1 MEGTSPDS
9 EPHSLRPMRGRDPH
23 ESGRVATTL
32 ELLCDLTFVVAF
44 SFAGSGLAHAI
55 ENGHAGAGLAAFA
68 LAMFAV
74 LLAWVNF
81 AWFSSA
87 FDNDDWGARLA
98 TMVQMLG
105 VLILAVGLAPMFESV
120 ERGGVVER
128 HAIVLGYVV
137 MRVALVVQWL
147 RVARQDPR
155 HRAIAMTYA
164 RSILVAQVAWCATLL
179 LKLDMRQFALLALPL
194 GLLEMAIPVFAE
206 RNGRTPWHPHHIA
219 ERYGLLAI
227 IALGEVIVATATIL
241 SAETG
246 AHGWSVGAGMAGLAG
261 VGLALGMWWVYFILP
276 FAQVLHRYGNRKAY
290 GWGYAHF
297 LIFPAI
303 AAVGAGLHVA
313 ASTLGGAH
321 GAEHAASPL
330 IALGAVAIPLAL
342 YVFAIYA
349 LYAWMVERF
358 DAYHIRLLVLT
369 AAFLLLPFA
378 MLRMGAS
385 LPTCLLA
392 LVAVPLVSIVGYERH
407 GHRHID
413 ESLARMHAS
422 SDRAD

>member
-1 MEGTSPDS
+1 M
-9 EPHSLRPMRGRDPH
+9 
-23 ESGRVATTL
+23 
-32 ELLCDLTFVVAF
+32 
-44 SFAGSGLAHAI
+44 
-55 ENGHAGAGLAAFA
+55 
-68 LAMFAV
+68 
-74 LLAWVNF
+74 
-81 AWFSSA
+81 
-87 FDNDDWGARLA
+87 
-98 TMVQMLG
+98 
-105 VLILAVGLAPMFESV
+105 
-120 ERGGVVER
+120 
-128 HAIVLGYVV
+128 
-137 MRVALVVQWL
+137 
-147 RVARQDPR
+147 
-155 HRAIAMTYA
+155 
-164 RSILVAQVAWCATLL
+164 
-179 LKLDMRQFALLALPL
+179 
-194 GLLEMAIPVFAE
+194 
-206 RNGRTPWHPHHIA
+206 
-219 ERYGLLAI
+219 
-227 IALGEVIVATATIL
+227 ATATIL

-290 GWGYAHF
+290 GWGFAHF